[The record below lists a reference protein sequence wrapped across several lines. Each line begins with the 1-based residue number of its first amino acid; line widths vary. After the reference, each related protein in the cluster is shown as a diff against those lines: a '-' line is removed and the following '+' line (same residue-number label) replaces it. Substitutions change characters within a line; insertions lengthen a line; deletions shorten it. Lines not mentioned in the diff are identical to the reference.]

1 MFIKFV
7 SQTHQSCLA
16 PGYCSAS
23 LKLSV
28 PNSKAPRRFWEYQN
42 ITWSSIYT
50 FCTSLSTP
58 HLYSPNVAHTL
69 KHAKIQSKFIV
80 HAPSQGRKEKWK
92 EKETEGV
99 HCIKIW
105 IGSNQGILIVSCKSL
120 FVIFGL
126 KPWFSTHKK
135 RLTSKNVPP
144 LTKVPM
150 SVWAGSPL
158 Q

>member
-92 EKETEGV
+92 EKETEGRQ
-99 HCIKIW
+99 CIKIFKFLSTYYSTD
-105 IGSNQGILIVSCKSL
+105 GSSIWENSKSQLDSLDSVVYGSLSAL
-120 FVIFGL
+120 FCFNFVY
-126 KPWFSTHKK
+126 
-135 RLTSKNVPP
+135 
-144 LTKVPM
+144 
-150 SVWAGSPL
+150 
-158 Q
+158 